1 MIAVELI
8 GIQVDPISGAA
19 AVVLRE
25 HDAPNRLLP
34 IVVGQADASSIAIA
48 ASGTQL
54 PRPMTHD
61 LMASVVDAVLD
72 GHLDSVE
79 VTELHE
85 GAFLANLTL
94 SGPAGQRRVDTRPSD
109 AIAVLAVRL
118 QAPLFVKRSGAR
130 RGRRVLPIE
139 DAAVDQFAA
148 RSVDRRRRRRVS
160 RRSSPNSSRPTS
172 STPPQ
177 PTPPQPTPPQPTP
190 PQPTPPQPTPPTH
203 TTAPDPATSQIRWRD
218 TSGGPVHRNRYAKR
232 GVSAAGWTC
241 QWEPGR
247 TRSLG

>member
-34 IVVGQADASSIAIA
+34 IMVGQADASSIAIA
-48 ASGTQL
+48 ASGTHL

-61 LMASVVDAVLD
+61 LMASVVDALD

-94 SGPAGQRRVDTRPSD
+94 SGPAGQRRIDTRPSD
-109 AIAVLAVRL
+109 AIALAVRL
-118 QAPLFVKRSGAR
+118 QAPLFVGEAVLDEAGA
-130 RGRRVLPIE
+130 LPIE
-139 DAAVDQFAA
+139 DAAADQFALEAAIDADVDQFRAFLA
-148 RSVDRRRRRRVS
+148 ELEPDDFID
-160 RRSSPNSSRPTS
+160 T
-172 STPPQ
+172 TATDTTATDTTATDDDT
-177 PTPPQPTPPQPTP
+177 PTPF
-190 PQPTPPQPTPPTH
+190 
-203 TTAPDPATSQIRWRD
+203 A
-218 TSGGPVHRNRYAKR
+218 
-232 GVSAAGWTC
+232 
-241 QWEPGR
+241 
-247 TRSLG
+247 